1 MSQFIHT
8 IRFRILLV
16 FAVCIALMLG
26 IGLFALQ
33 TIASLNQNMH
43 NAYEQN
49 TVAIGQL
56 AEVRVA
62 QLHIRRLLWKI
73 RATSEGA
80 TSADMA
86 LVQEHRAKMQK
97 GWRDYYPARVT
108 SGDERRVA
116 DALDAALGRFADLV
130 AQEIRLLDAGDHAAA
145 ARLQENEL
153 VAAGDKVGELI
164 TRSVEVNLDQAADY
178 NRSSLAQSRT
188 ALWTTGVLIAL
199 GLLVSV
205 AASYHLQRTIMGQLR
220 RSVAIADEIAA
231 GHLDQQIE
239 SHSRDEFGLLLDAM
253 ARMSRQLAQTVRGIQ
268 VSSEAVRVASR
279 EIASG
284 NMNLSARTEQQA
296 ASLQETAASLA
307 EISQTVRMNA
317 DNAAQANTLAG
328 NARDLAHAGNTAVQ
342 AMVQTM
348 ARISGSSDRISDITT
363 LIEGIAFQ
371 TNILALNAAVEAA
384 RAGEQGRGFAVVAG
398 EVRALAQRSSA
409 AAKEIKELIESSAGM
424 VRDGSTQAGEV
435 GQTVG
440 QVIRAI
446 QQVSD
451 IMGEIS
457 VASGEQSQGV
467 EQVHVAIS
475 QIDSGTQQN
484 AALVEQSAAAA
495 QSLEEQANA
504 MADAVS
510 VFRLAGAGGAG
521 AGHGP
526 RGAQVSRASGA
537 AARPTE
543 AASRGKVQAGARPA
557 AAAPR
562 PTRAEDAGRDA
573 GNDAGHDWQTF

>member
-8 IRFRILLV
+8 IKFRILLV
-16 FAVCIALMLG
+16 FGVCIALMLG

-33 TIASLNQNMH
+33 TIASLNRNMH

-80 TSADMA
+80 TSEDMA
-86 LVQEHRAKMQK
+86 SVQAHRTKMQK
-97 GWRDYYPARVT
+97 GWQDYYPARVT
-108 SGDERRVA
+108 SGDERHVA

-130 AQEIRLLDAGDHAAA
+130 AQEVRLRESGDAAAA
-145 ARLQENEL
+145 ARLQDNEL
-153 VAAGDKVGELI
+153 GAAGDKVGELI
-164 TRSVEVNLDQAADY
+164 TRSVEVNLEQAADY
-178 NRSSLAQSRT
+178 NRSSLAQSHT

-205 AASYHLQRTIMGQLR
+205 AASYQLQRTITRQLR
-220 RSVAIADEIAA
+220 RSVEIADEIAA
-231 GHLDQQIE
+231 GHLDQRIE
-239 SHSRDEFGLLLDAM
+239 IRSRDEFGLLLDAM

-279 EIASG
+279 EISSG
-284 NMNLSARTEQQA
+284 NMDLSARTEQQA
-296 ASLQETAASLA
+296 ASLQETAASMT

-424 VRDGSTQAGEV
+424 VQDGSRQAGEV
-435 GQTVG
+435 GHTMG

-475 QIDSGTQQN
+475 QIDTGTQQN
-484 AALVEQSAAAA
+484 AALVEESAAAA

-521 AGHGP
+521 GVMGGHVP
-526 RGAQVSRASGA
+526 RVPQAPARGAA
-537 AARPTE
+537 E
-543 AASRGKVQAGARPA
+543 ASRSHAPALARQG

-562 PTRAEDAGRDA
+562 SARSEGAAQDGD
-573 GNDAGHDWQTF
+573 DWQTF

>member
-8 IRFRILLV
+8 IKFRILLV
-16 FAVCIALMLG
+16 FGVCIALMLG
-26 IGLFALQ
+26 IGVFALQ
-33 TIASLNQNMH
+33 TIASLNRNMH

-80 TSADMA
+80 TSEDVA
-86 LVQEHRAKMQK
+86 LVQEQRAKMRK
-97 GWRDYYPARVT
+97 GWQDYYPARVT
-108 SGDERRVA
+108 SANERGVA
-116 DALDAALGRFADLV
+116 DTLDAALGRFADLV
-130 AQEIRLLDAGDHAAA
+130 GQEVQLLEAGDHAAA
-145 ARLQENEL
+145 ARLQDHEFG
-153 VAAGDKVGELI
+153 AAGDKVGELI
-164 TRSVEVNLDQAADY
+164 TRAVEVNLAQGADY
-178 NRSSLAQSRT
+178 NRSSLAQART
-188 ALWTTGVLIAL
+188 ALWMTAALIL
-199 GLLVSV
+199 VGLLVSL
-205 AASYHLQRTIMGQLR
+205 AASYHLQRTITRQLR
-220 RSVAIADEIAA
+220 RSVEIADEIAA
-231 GHLDQQIE
+231 GHLDQPIE
-239 SHSRDEFGLLLDAM
+239 VRSRDEFGLLLEAM

-284 NMNLSARTEQQA
+284 NMDLSARTEQQA
-296 ASLQETAASLA
+296 ASLQETAASMT

-317 DNAAQANTLAG
+317 DNASQANALAG
-328 NARDLAHAGNTAVQ
+328 NARDLAHAGNAAVQ

-348 ARISGSSDRISDITT
+348 ARISGSSDRIADITT

-424 VRDGSTQAGEV
+424 VQDGSRQAGEV
-435 GQTVG
+435 GQNMA

-510 VFRLAGAGGAG
+510 VFRLAGTGGAM
-521 AGHGP
+521 ASRVP
-526 RGAQVSRASGA
+526 SMSLAPARRGADVSRGHVPAVV
-537 AARPTE
+537 R
-543 AASRGKVQAGARPA
+543 QAP
-557 AAAPR
+557 AAPR
-562 PTRAEDAGRDA
+562 AARAESAGPE
-573 GNDAGHDWQTF
+573 GEDWHTF

>member
-8 IRFRILLV
+8 IKFRILLV
-16 FAVCIALMLG
+16 FGVCIALMLG

-33 TIASLNQNMH
+33 TISSLNQNMR

-49 TVAIGQL
+49 TVAIGEL

-73 RATSEGA
+73 RATSEGTA
-80 TSADMA
+80 SEDMA
-86 LVQEHRAKMQK
+86 LVQQYRAKMQK
-97 GWRDYYPARVT
+97 GWQAYYPARAT
-108 SGDERRVA
+108 SASERSVA
-116 DALDAALGRFADLV
+116 DALDAALARFADLV
-130 AQEIRLLDAGDHAAA
+130 AQEVHLLEAGDRAAA
-145 ARLQENEL
+145 ARLQDSEL
-153 VAAGDKVGELI
+153 GAAGDKVGELI
-164 TRSVEVNLDQAADY
+164 TRGVEANLAQAGNY
-178 NRSSLAQSRT
+178 NRSSLARAHA
-188 ALWTTGVLIAL
+188 ALWTTAALIAL
-199 GLLVSV
+199 GLLVSL
-205 AASYHLQRTIMGQLR
+205 AASHHLQRTITRQLR
-220 RSVAIADEIAA
+220 RSVEIADEIAA
-231 GHLDQQIE
+231 GRLDQQIE
-239 SHSRDEFGLLLDAM
+239 TRSRDEFGMLLDAM

-284 NMNLSARTEQQA
+284 NMDLSARTEQQA
-296 ASLQETAASLA
+296 ASLQETAASMT

-328 NARDLAHAGNTAVQ
+328 NARDLADAGNAAVQ

-348 ARISGSSDRISDITT
+348 ARISGSSERISDITT

-424 VRDGSTQAGEV
+424 VQDGSRQAGEV
-435 GQTVG
+435 GQTMG

-495 QSLEEQANA
+495 QSLEEQAHA

-510 VFRLAGAGGAG
+510 VFRLAGTGGTGGTGGSHVPRVSPASARRGAG
-521 AGHGP
+521 VT
-526 RGAQVSRASGA
+526 RGN
-537 AARPTE
+537 
-543 AASRGKVQAGARPA
+543 VQAVARPA
-557 AAAPR
+557 AVEPR
-562 PTRAEDAGRDA
+562 PARSEG
-573 GNDAGHDWQTF
+573 AGHDAGDDWQAF

>member
-8 IRFRILLV
+8 IKFRILLV
-16 FAVCIALMLG
+16 FGVCIALMLG
-26 IGLFALQ
+26 IGLFALHV
-33 TIASLNQNMH
+33 ISSLNQNMH

-49 TVAIGQL
+49 TVAIGRL

-80 TSADMA
+80 TSEDIA
-86 LVQEHRAKMQK
+86 LVQAHRTTMQK
-97 GWRDYYPARVT
+97 VWQDYYPARVT
-108 SGDERRVA
+108 SANERVVA
-116 DALDAALGRFADLV
+116 DALDAGLGRFADLV
-130 AQEIRLLDAGDHAAA
+130 AQAVHRLEAGDHAAA
-145 ARLQENEL
+145 ARLLDTEL
-153 VAAGDKVGELI
+153 AAAGDKVGELI
-164 TRSVEVNLDQAADY
+164 TRGVEANLGQAANY
-178 NRSSLAQSRT
+178 NRSSLAQAHT
-188 ALWTTGVLIAL
+188 ALWTTAALIAL

-205 AASYHLQRTIMGQLR
+205 VASYHLQRTITRQLL
-220 RSVAIADEIAA
+220 RSVEIADEIAA
-231 GHLDQQIE
+231 GRLDQQIE
-239 SHSRDEFGLLLDAM
+239 TRSRDEFGLLLDAM

-284 NMNLSARTEQQA
+284 NMDLSARTEQQA
-296 ASLQETAASLA
+296 ASLQETAASMT

-317 DNAAQANTLAG
+317 DNAVQANTLAG
-328 NARDLAHAGNTAVQ
+328 NARDLAHAGNAAVQ

-348 ARISGSSDRISDITT
+348 ARISGSSERISDITT

-409 AAKEIKELIESSAGM
+409 AAKEIKELIESSSVM
-424 VRDGSTQAGEV
+424 VQDGAEQAGEV
-435 GQTVG
+435 GQTMG

-475 QIDSGTQQN
+475 QIDAGTQQN

-504 MADAVS
+504 MADAVC
-510 VFRLAGAGGAG
+510 VFRLGGMGGTATG
-521 AGHGP
+521 
-526 RGAQVSRASGA
+526 
-537 AARPTE
+537 
-543 AASRGKVQAGARPA
+543 
-557 AAAPR
+557 
-562 PTRAEDAGRDA
+562 
-573 GNDAGHDWQTF
+573 

>member
-8 IRFRILLV
+8 IKFRILLV
-16 FAVCIALMLG
+16 FSVCIALMLA

-33 TIASLNQNMH
+33 TISSLNENMH
-43 NAYEQN
+43 DAYEQN
-49 TVAIGQL
+49 TVAIGEL

-73 RATSEGA
+73 QSTSEDES
-80 TSADMA
+80 SADMA
-86 LVQEHRAKMQK
+86 QVREYHAKMKK
-97 GWRDYYPARVT
+97 GWQAYYPTRVT
-108 SGDERRVA
+108 SPRERDMA
-116 DALDAALGRFADLV
+116 DALDTALARFADLV
-130 AQEIRLLDAGDHAAA
+130 AQELHLLEAGDRAAA
-145 ARLQENEL
+145 ARLQDSDL
-153 VAAGDKVGELI
+153 GAAGDKVGELI
-164 TRSVEVNLDQAADY
+164 TRGVEINLNQAGDY
-178 NRSSLAQSRT
+178 HRRSLTEARS
-188 ALWTTGVLIAL
+188 ALWTTAVLVVLGV
-199 GLLVSV
+199 LVSV
-205 AASYHLQRTIMGQLR
+205 AASHHLLRTITRQLR
-220 RSVAIADEIAA
+220 RSVEIADEIAC
-231 GHLDQQIE
+231 GRLDQQIE
-239 SHSRDEFGLLLDAM
+239 IRSRDEFGLLFGAM
-253 ARMSRQLAQTVRGIQ
+253 ARMSSQLAQTVRGIQ

-284 NMNLSARTEQQA
+284 NMDLSARTEQQA
-296 ASLQETAASLA
+296 ASLQETAASMT

-317 DNAAQANTLAG
+317 DNATQANTLAG
-328 NARDLAHAGNTAVQ
+328 SARDLAHAGNAAVQ

-348 ARISGSSDRISDITT
+348 ARISGSSGRISEITS

-409 AAKEIKELIESSAGM
+409 AAKEIKELIESSADM
-424 VRDGSTQAGEV
+424 VQDGSRQAGEV
-435 GQTVG
+435 GQTMG
-440 QVIRAI
+440 EVIRAI

-495 QSLEEQANA
+495 KSLEEQANA

-510 VFRLAGAGGAG
+510 VFRIAGAEGSRLQGSPSLSVA
-521 AGHGP
+521 HGSTSS
-526 RGAQVSRASGA
+526 QVGL
-537 AARPTE
+537 
-543 AASRGKVQAGARPA
+543 QAVRRPA
-557 AAAPR
+557 PAAQPARAPR
-562 PTRAEDAGRDA
+562 VGDEAGD
-573 GNDAGHDWQTF
+573 DWHSF